1 MFLELLTRLMFSV
14 YSVKFDIFSKSVKIN
29 VFSTSVKKN
38 KNVFITSVKTYFLLQ
53 RCFQVVVELCR
64 GWRDGA
70 IDISRTASPPKMFKR
85 LKMLKMLKM
94 LKRLTTSQCAN
105 YF

>member
-1 MFLELLTRLMFSV
+1 MFSV
-14 YSVKFDIFSKSVKIN
+14 YNVKIDMFSNSVKIH
-29 VFSTSVKKN
+29 VFSISVNKN
-38 KNVFITSVKTYFLLQ
+38 INVFITSVKIYVLLQ

-85 LKMLKMLKM
+85 
-94 LKRLTTSQCAN
+94 C
-105 YF
+105 

>member
-1 MFLELLTRLMFSV
+1 MFSV
-14 YSVKFDIFSKSVKIN
+14 YNVKIDMFSNSVKIN
-29 VFSTSVKKN
+29 VFSISVNKNINVFNTSVKIY
-38 KNVFITSVKTYFLLQ
+38 VLFQ

-85 LKMLKMLKM
+85 
-94 LKRLTTSQCAN
+94 C
-105 YF
+105 

>member
-1 MFLELLTRLMFSV
+1 MYNCILYTALRLIHMLSNSV
-14 YSVKFDIFSKSVKIN
+14 SNSVKI
-29 VFSTSVKKN
+29 
-38 KNVFITSVKTYFLLQ
+38 NVFITSVKIYVLLQ

-85 LKMLKMLKM
+85 
-94 LKRLTTSQCAN
+94 C
-105 YF
+105 

>member
-1 MFLELLTRLMFSV
+1 M
-14 YSVKFDIFSKSVKIN
+14 SVKNNINVFIPSVKIY
-29 VFSTSVKKN
+29 V
-38 KNVFITSVKTYFLLQ
+38 LLQ

-64 GWRDGA
+64 GWIGGA
-70 IDISRTASPPKMFKR
+70 IGISRTASPPKMFKR

>member
-1 MFLELLTRLMFSV
+1 MLLTRSTFSV
-14 YSVKFDIFSKSVKIN
+14 YNVKIDMFSNSVKIN
-29 VFSTSVKKN
+29 VFSISVNKNINVFNTSVKIYGL
-38 KNVFITSVKTYFLLQ
+38 FQ

-85 LKMLKMLKM
+85 
-94 LKRLTTSQCAN
+94 C
-105 YF
+105 

>member
-1 MFLELLTRLMFSV
+1 MFFSATDKFNV
-14 YSVKFDIFSKSVKIN
+14 YSVNIDMSSNRVKIN
-29 VFSTSVKKN
+29 VFSPSAKNNINVFMTSVKIC
-38 KNVFITSVKTYFLLQ
+38 VLLQ

-85 LKMLKMLKM
+85 
-94 LKRLTTSQCAN
+94 C
-105 YF
+105 